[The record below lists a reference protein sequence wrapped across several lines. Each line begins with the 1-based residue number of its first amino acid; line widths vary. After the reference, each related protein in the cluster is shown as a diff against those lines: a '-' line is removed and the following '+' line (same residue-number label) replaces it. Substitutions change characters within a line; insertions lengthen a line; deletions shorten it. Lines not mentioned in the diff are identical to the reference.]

1 MSQRAEWQR
10 VLDTETRRWSKMSC
24 EQLIAE
30 LGDVRAYE
38 VEFESKLYQVEVRL
52 LENTCAYVHVF
63 VAVDAKTDVGHPRRR
78 CGSLY
83 DHPVPG
89 HQPSNQLGR
98 SRRNALA
105 ESADS
110 FLQLERRCD
119 SHSRHDPLSEW
130 IKANGVDISK
140 SYIGEDREG
149 GLLAVGTGF
158 PAIVAASST
167 STDSTAVTRLQTSS
181 VEFLRPR
188 ACLYLRR
195 KEAGTNGSQTRAGS
209 SLATFTFIMKPVCLL
224 KAR

>member
-1 MSQRAEWQR
+1 
-10 VLDTETRRWSKMSC
+10 
-24 EQLIAE
+24 
-30 LGDVRAYE
+30 
-38 VEFESKLYQVEVRL
+38 
-52 LENTCAYVHVF
+52 
-63 VAVDAKTDVGHPRRR
+63 
-78 CGSLY
+78 
-83 DHPVPG
+83 
-89 HQPSNQLGR
+89 
-98 SRRNALA
+98 
-105 ESADS
+105 
-110 FLQLERRCD
+110 
-119 SHSRHDPLSEW
+119 
-130 IKANGVDISK
+130 VDISK

>member
-1 MSQRAEWQR
+1 MMREFIGSPAWRPEFPARLSPKSLSPPPAHSLSFLRRRRQMSQRAEWQR

-38 VEFESKLYQVEVRL
+38 VEFESKLYQVEVQL

-119 SHSRHDPLSEW
+119 SHSRHDP
-130 IKANGVDISK
+130 
-140 SYIGEDREG
+140 
-149 GLLAVGTGF
+149 
-158 PAIVAASST
+158 
-167 STDSTAVTRLQTSS
+167 
-181 VEFLRPR
+181 
-188 ACLYLRR
+188 YLRVDQ
-195 KEAGTNGSQTRAGS
+195 S
-209 SLATFTFIMKPVCLL
+209 
-224 KAR
+224 